1 MDIYNCVYITF
12 NRNID
17 IVSCNGPNSGS
28 EGWSCFQSEPDIDI
42 PTPFFCRVYSSI
54 SLYCNSKHNW
64 LKIHMST
71 RYIYSRHVHNTLLLQ
86 QKC

>member
-42 PTPFFCRVYSSI
+42 PTPFFCRV
-54 SLYCNSKHNW
+54 
-64 LKIHMST
+64 
-71 RYIYSRHVHNTLLLQ
+71 
-86 QKC
+86 